1 MAKFEELH
9 SLVSAYAPNVPNFV
23 AGNAIREA
31 ARRFFRA
38 TRAYT
43 VQVDVP
49 FLAGLAIGE
58 IDLFNDSIEVIS
70 TLSVTTLKKV
80 EQTSDSIAT
89 GTPRHFTGEDKLNIR
104 VYPIPDQDIM
114 LTAIVAVRPTFKA
127 TELDDA
133 IVSENEEALRY
144 GALEILKAQVA
155 TEWHSPEEIQYYGNL
170 FTQQINQKR
179 IDIHKRY
186 IESPL
191 TVKLQRYL

>member
-1 MAKFEELH
+1 MAKFTELH
-9 SLVSAYAPNVPNFV
+9 TLVSAYAPNVPDFV

-43 VQVDVP
+43 VSIDIP
-49 FLAGLAIGE
+49 FCAGLALAE
-58 IDLFNDSIEVIS
+58 IDLFDDAIEVVS
-70 TLSVTTLKKV
+70 TLKVDTLEKIDHDKDTT
-80 EQTSDSIAT
+80 TT
-89 GTPRHFTGEDKLNIR
+89 GTPRYFTGEDRRNIK
-104 VYPIPDQDIM
+104 VYPIPNADLVLCATI
-114 LTAIVAVRPTFKA
+114 AVRPTFTA
-127 TELDDA
+127 TELPDEV
-133 IVSENEEALRY
+133 VSENEEALRY

-155 TEWHSPEEIQYYGNL
+155 TEWHSPEEIRYYGNL

-191 TVKLQRYL
+191 TIKLRPYP